1 MPEEKQIN
9 FGISDGME
17 FFAHEMS
24 LNFSPT
30 QFIFD
35 FRCITPRV
43 DARSKDGTYIALKHN
58 VIMVDPYHAKRM
70 LEVLTNVVGEY
81 EKQYGSID
89 QPKALKVHE
98 KKVKKMMKDD
108 NNNNEKK
115 DNMPSYLG

>member
-1 MPEEKQIN
+1 MPDEKQIN
-9 FGISDGME
+9 MGINDGTE

-43 DARSKDGTYIALKHN
+43 DPRTKDIPFLSLKHN
-58 VIMVDPYHAKRM
+58 IIMVDPFHAKRM
-70 LEVLTNVVGEY
+70 LEVLTHVVGEY
-81 EKQYGSID
+81 EKTYGNIE

-98 KKVKKMMKDD
+98 KKVKKMMKT
-108 NNNNEKK
+108 EKK
-115 DNMPSYLG
+115 DTAPAAPSYLG